1 MIALKFTLKDYETH
15 KELNALGDRLSKPQE
30 ALREIGLYLLG
41 SIAKN
46 FRAGGRPV
54 RWKPSGRVMKHG
66 GQTLVKSA
74 GLKNSIVMRVSGK
87 ALRLG
92 TNKKYARIQ
101 HEGGKINKNVTVRKH
116 WRRIKKVFGRSIK
129 PKMIEVSTHD
139 RKMNLT
145 MPARQ
150 YLLIQD
156 PSDWRV
162 INRISEDY
170 LLPPQKWG
178 T

>member
-1 MIALKFTLKDYETH
+1 MIALKFTLKDYETG
-15 KELNALGDRLSKPQE
+15 KELNTLADRLSKPQVV
-30 ALREIGLYLLG
+30 LREIGLYLLG

-54 RWKPSGRVMKHG
+54 RWKPSGRVLKYG
-66 GQTLVKSA
+66 GQTLVKTA

-87 ALRLG
+87 ILRMG
-92 TNKKYARIQ
+92 TNKKYARIHQ
-101 HEGGKINKNVTVRKH
+101 EGGRINKNVTIRKH

-129 PKMIEVSTHD
+129 PKMIEVRTHQ
-139 RKMNLT
+139 RQMNLT
-145 MPARQ
+145 MPARP

-170 LLPPQKWG
+170 CLPPQKWG